1 MQHTTNYNLTIFE
14 QNDVPSWLSDWNGN
28 MTDID
33 TAIAAAKVAADGAQ
47 STASGAQNASEQNAS
62 AIESLST
69 TVNQQGGT
77 LTNLAGA
84 VNTINSLIGNGTPT
98 TTDQTIIGAINEIN
112 AAYKVAANIVFTP
125 GASGMQSTNVE
136 DAIKEAYNHGG
147 AGTVTAANVTY
158 DNTTSGLN
166 ATDVQDAIDEVY
178 AAIPQ
183 QQSVNVRWNSVTD
196 RFEVL
201 KNGSWVQS
209 IRAFVNSIAV
219 LVNGVFGVPMSDAP
233 LGIYADKAA
242 TPFTVTQ
249 NGLSATYSA
258 SNKSYAY
265 VTDDKIDFTNYS
277 SVKVTVHGQ
286 EAALNVS
293 QVSGSYYLQVSLHT
307 ASGATSLNTFKIALL
322 DATSNISYM
331 LEPSNVETSDTTAF
345 ADNPTTVNITEITV
359 E

>member
-69 TVNQQGGT
+69 TVTQQGGT

-136 DAIKEAYNHGG
+136 DAIKEAYAHGG
-147 AGTVTAANVTY
+147 AGTVTAADVTY
-158 DNTTSGLN
+158 DNTSSGLSATN
-166 ATDVQDAIDEVY
+166 AQAAIDEVY
-178 AAIPQ
+178 AAIPAQ
-183 QQSVNVRWNSVTD
+183 QTVNVRWNSTTD

-209 IRAFVNSIAV
+209 IRAFVNSLAV
-219 LVNGVFGVPMSDAP
+219 FVAGVFGITMDNGAYNPSGSTTATAFTLANDAIESNSQQYNSLVSD
-233 LGIYADKAA
+233 
-242 TPFTVTQ
+242 
-249 NGLSATYSA
+249 S
-258 SNKSYAY
+258 
-265 VTDDKIDFTNYS
+265 KIDFTNYAA
-277 SVKVTVHGQ
+277 VKVKYVIGTDPEQTLTV
-286 EAALNVS
+286 NVS
-293 QVSGSYYLQVSLHT
+293 ALSGEYYLALGVNRLATVTNSTLDVILSST
-307 ASGATSLNTFKIALL
+307 KENYATSQAAQQT
-322 DATSNISYM
+322 ATATGNQKF
-331 LEPSNVETSDTTAF
+331 T
-345 ADNPTTVNITEITV
+345 ITEITV

>member
-14 QNDVPSWLSDWNGN
+14 QNDVPSWLSDWNSN

-69 TVNQQGGT
+69 TVTQQGGT

-136 DAIKEAYNHGG
+136 DAIKEAYAHGGG
-147 AGTVTAANVTY
+147 AGTVTAADVTY
-158 DNTTSGLN
+158 DNTTSGLS
-166 ATDVQDAIDEVY
+166 ATDVQDAINEVY

-183 QQSVNVRWNSVTD
+183 QQSVNVRWNSTTD

-201 KNGSWVQS
+201 KNGNWVQS
-209 IRAFVNSIAV
+209 IRAFVNSLAV
-219 LVNGVFGVPMSDAP
+219 FVAGVFGVTMSN
-233 LGIYADKAA
+233 GVYHA
-242 TPFTVTQ
+242 TAGDTVAQFTLANDTI
-249 NGLSATYSA
+249 SA
-258 SNKSYAY
+258 SSSNQNKKTL
-265 VTDDKIDFTNYS
+265 VTDDAIDFTNYS
-277 SVKVTVHGQ
+277 KIKV
-286 EAALNVS
+286 AS
-293 QVSGSYYLQVSLHT
+293 T
-307 ASGATSLNTFKIALL
+307 AG
-322 DATSNISYM
+322 NI
-331 LEPSNVETSDTTAF
+331 
-345 ADNPTTVNITEITV
+345 TVNIPSGTTNGYLYLLLTGTSLQAGISSVKENFQTNAIIYEDALVTAGTSVDVTEIVV